1 MTEGRL
7 AVVAVGGNS
16 LITSNAQRSVPD
28 QFDAAA
34 VSMRYVADMVQAG
47 WRVVLTHGNGPQV
60 GFILRRS
67 ELALHELHP
76 VPMDYAVADTQGA
89 IGYMFQKAL
98 LNEFSA
104 RGMQRSVATVV
115 TQVRVDED
123 DAAFS
128 DPAKP
133 IGSFMDEATARKR
146 EAELGWRVKEDA
158 GRGWRWVVPSPMPRE
173 IIELDSIRALCTS
186 GCLVVACGGGG
197 IPVVRRSG
205 GKLRGVE
212 AVIDKDHVSALL
224 AEQLGADLFLIST
237 AVPQVMINFN
247 KPNERAL
254 ARVTLAEV
262 RELNAQG
269 HFAKGSMQ
277 PKIVAMMRFLEGGGA
292 AGLITDPENIGRALD
307 GETGTH
313 FVSG

>member
-1 MTEGRL
+1 MAEARL

-34 VSMRYVADMVQAG
+34 VSMRYVADMVEAG

-104 RGMQRSVATVV
+104 RKMQRAVATIV

-123 DAAFS
+123 DPAFA

-158 GRGWRWVVPSPMPRE
+158 GRGWRWVVPSPMPR
-173 IIELDSIRALCTS
+173 
-186 GCLVVACGGGG
+186 
-197 IPVVRRSG
+197 
-205 GKLRGVE
+205 
-212 AVIDKDHVSALL
+212 
-224 AEQLGADLFLIST
+224 
-237 AVPQVMINFN
+237 
-247 KPNERAL
+247 
-254 ARVTLAEV
+254 
-262 RELNAQG
+262 
-269 HFAKGSMQ
+269 
-277 PKIVAMMRFLEGGGA
+277 
-292 AGLITDPENIGRALD
+292 
-307 GETGTH
+307 
-313 FVSG
+313 

>member
-1 MTEGRL
+1 MAEARL

-34 VSMRYVADMVQAG
+34 VSMRYVADMVEAG

-104 RGMQRSVATVV
+104 RKMQRAVATIV

-123 DAAFS
+123 DPAFA

-173 IIELDSIRALCTS
+173 IIELESIRALS
-186 GCLVVACGGGG
+186 QGGCLVVACGGGG
-197 IPVVRRSG
+197 IPVVRRTG

-212 AVIDKDHVSALL
+212 AVIDKDHVSAL
-224 AEQLGADLFLIST
+224 
-237 AVPQVMINFN
+237 
-247 KPNERAL
+247 
-254 ARVTLAEV
+254 
-262 RELNAQG
+262 
-269 HFAKGSMQ
+269 
-277 PKIVAMMRFLEGGGA
+277 
-292 AGLITDPENIGRALD
+292 
-307 GETGTH
+307 
-313 FVSG
+313 